1 MEYNEFKSKIEEL
14 YLKARFK
21 NRIVVFDEDKI
32 GYLFVDEEGKMYFF
46 DKNWN
51 WIETPYN
58 IHDVE
63 NIRYDV
69 YCDLEKPTVLL
80 QSDIHIHFFGNECIN
95 LYEEDDGDEEHMII
109 YYDCNDDIKS
119 QAIMILKEKCECKR
133 NSYYYRYC
141 IKQEP

>member
-14 YLKARFK
+14 YIKARFK
-21 NRIVVFDEDKI
+21 NRVVVFDGDKL
-32 GYLFVDEEGKMYFF
+32 GRLFVDEEGKMYFS

-58 IHDVE
+58 IHDIE

-69 YCDLEKPTVLL
+69 YYDLEKPTVLL
-80 QSDIHIHFFGNECIN
+80 QSDIHIHFFGNDCIN
-95 LYEEDDGDEEHMII
+95 LYEEDEGDEEHMII
-109 YYDCNDDIKS
+109 YYDGDDAIKS
-119 QAIMILKEKCECKR
+119 QAIMTLKEKCKCKK
-133 NSYYYRYC
+133 NSYYYKYC